1 MNLFWIFGKSPKLFS
16 HTIISF
22 SKKCQIAQ
30 QYLLPQV
37 SEITGLKLNEG
48 IIIDE
53 KALNKLIK
61 SYCRESG
68 VRNLRKHIEKIFR
81 KAAFINVS
89 EGQTGILVNEDNL
102 QKFVGKPVF
111 TQDKM
116 YENTP
121 PGVCM
126 GLAWTSHGGST
137 LYIGKKY
144 ALKWYNV
151 CD

>member
-1 MNLFWIFGKSPKLFS
+1 ME
-16 HTIISF
+16 IIDISGYVAEE
-22 SKKCQIAQ
+22 KCQIAQ

-102 QKFVGKPVF
+102 QKFVFRK
-111 TQDKM
+111 
-116 YENTP
+116 
-121 PGVCM
+121 
-126 GLAWTSHGGST
+126 
-137 LYIGKKY
+137 
-144 ALKWYNV
+144 
-151 CD
+151 